1 MGYGQVSD
9 SQGSTTYSGINTKN
23 IIITDEA
30 KQTLLTGLSGEAMAD
45 RVFTATTTENA
56 EALSGALENRFDA
69 VALQK
74 ELDTQR
80 EVSQAFSQNVQSAKA
95 ELNRAADRLT
105 ADYEAGRIS
114 QAEYDAKRQQLDN
127 GALLLST
134 IAAGLSAPTNS
145 ALGIATATLS
155 PSVAK
160 EIGQYFKSTNKEGTT
175 EHLIAHGLLA
185 AAVAATGGNNALT
198 AAGAAMS
205 AEAAAPVLAYYLYGK
220 AATELNADEKATIS
234 SITSLVGAGVGA
246 TTGADANLAQGAQS
260 AGTAVDNNYLTVKQ
274 INDWVEEINSCE
286 TKANCN
292 PIIEKYEQLSISQQE
307 QLISDCANNPE
318 QCAQDHGFIITDS
331 LLVKQALEN
340 ALSQDIPIKM
350 AYDLMALY
358 IVQRD
363 AEGVI
368 LSENFA
374 LELQERY
381 GLSLEN
387 ALLAGYA
394 MNSVGRAVKAK
405 SREPYQANEGAV
417 GNMKEFFSQSGFG
430 KQLEANSTKTSKIV
444 QGQSVYRADDN
455 MGVILP

>member
-1 MGYGQVSD
+1 M
-9 SQGSTTYSGINTKN
+9 
-23 IIITDEA
+23 
-30 KQTLLTGLSGEAMAD
+30 
-45 RVFTATTTENA
+45 
-56 EALSGALENRFDA
+56 
-69 VALQK
+69 
-74 ELDTQR
+74 
-80 EVSQAFSQNVQSAKA
+80 
-95 ELNRAADRLT
+95 
-105 ADYEAGRIS
+105 
-114 QAEYDAKRQQLDN
+114 
-127 GALLLST
+127 LLST
-134 IAAGLSAPTNS
+134 IAAGLSAPTDS
-145 ALGIATATLS
+145 ALGMATATLS

-160 EIGQYFKSTNKEGTT
+160 EIGQYFKSTNREGST

-185 AAVAATGGNNALT
+185 AAVAATGGNNALS
-198 AAGAAMS
+198 AAGAAIS
-205 AEAAAPVLAYYLYGK
+205 AEAAAPILADYLYGK
-220 AATELNADEKATIS
+220 EAADLNAEEKATIS

-318 QCAQDHGFIITDS
+318 QCAQDYGFVITDS

-381 GLSLEN
+381 GLSLED
-387 ALLAGYA
+387 ALLAGHA
-394 MNSVGRAVKAK
+394 VNSVGRAVKAK
-405 SREPYQANEGAV
+405 SRDPYQANEGAV

-444 QGQSVYRADDN
+444 QGQSVYRADKDVGTSIKRGDLYYLDGQHKN
-455 MGVILP
+455 HIEVFDKTGRAKAVLNLNGSYNEQKTKGSNGRELK